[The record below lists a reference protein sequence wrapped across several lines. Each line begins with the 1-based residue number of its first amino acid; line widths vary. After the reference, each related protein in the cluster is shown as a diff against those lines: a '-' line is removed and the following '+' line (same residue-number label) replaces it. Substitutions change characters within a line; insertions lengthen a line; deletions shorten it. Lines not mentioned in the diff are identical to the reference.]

1 MKDTPILSLAYFG
14 DAVIELLVREHL
26 MGLGSYPPG
35 ELVKRSKRFVTCEAQ
50 SDAAE
55 AIMPVLNEEELTL
68 FKRGRN
74 AKSHSTPKHGELI
87 QYRRAT
93 GFEALFG
100 YLYLEGNEKRAKELF
115 SIAFSLSD
123 ELGVEN
129 TTSVAQ

>member
-1 MKDTPILSLAYFG
+1 MKDVPILSLAYYG
-14 DAVIELLVREHL
+14 DAVVELLVREYL
-26 MGLGSYPPG
+26 MSTGSFPPG
-35 ELVKRSKRFVTCEAQ
+35 ELVKRSKNFVTCEAQ

-55 AIMPVLNEEELTL
+55 RILGVLSEEELTF

-100 YLYLEGNEKRAKELF
+100 YLYLNGEEERAKDLF
-115 SIAFSLSD
+115 KIAF
-123 ELGVEN
+123 EL
-129 TTSVAQ
+129 